1 MLKYS
6 HHLKP
11 KMNPFVMQVDPHVN
25 SQKYGPQLR
34 IVAETFSN
42 PKTLKLYPS
51 IILKLSLFQAARS
64 KSQPCSKFL
73 IQTFHSGDHRCSRDK
88 PRPDRG
94 HHQESRG
101 QGDFFW
107 VAQLQCNLTH
117 VKKILR
123 FLISVPKI
131 DPKL

>member
-1 MLKYS
+1 MLKYL

-11 KMNPFVMQVDPHVN
+11 KKNLLVMQVDPHLN
-25 SQKYGPQLR
+25 SQRSGFQLR

-73 IQTFHSGDHRCSRDK
+73 IQTIHSGDH
-88 PRPDRG
+88 
-94 HHQESRG
+94 
-101 QGDFFW
+101 
-107 VAQLQCNLTH
+107 
-117 VKKILR
+117 
-123 FLISVPKI
+123 
-131 DPKL
+131 